1 MIAYLKAS
9 PTTWVMQYRN
19 GKLKREGAGLSFF
32 YWLPTTTLVQVPLA
46 SADVPFAFNEV
57 TADFQAVTVQG
68 QLTYRVMDAAKLAT
82 LLDYT
87 TNAVG
92 AYRSDDPTKLP
103 ERLVNTAQV
112 LTRAAT
118 QTMTLRE
125 ALVSS
130 DRIERQVVAAL
141 NAAPVVTSLG
151 IQVLAVSILSVR
163 PTPEMGRALEAEA
176 REALQRKADE
186 AIYDRRNAAVEG
198 ERRIKESELATE
210 VMVEEKKRSIRERQM
225 AADVAIEAER
235 TKLISVKVENDR
247 MAADAQSYALDA
259 TLRPLREI
267 DWKLLQA
274 LTPGG
279 GDPGVMIGVA
289 FRELAENAQ
298 KIGELNIS
306 PELLRSLVPHR
317 APAAVAPVVAP
328 VDQPSPP
335 ATPTKKR

>member
-9 PTTWVMQYRN
+9 PTTWVMQFKD

-46 SADVPFAFNEV
+46 SADVPFAFNEI

-87 TNAVG
+87 TNAGG
-92 AYRSDDPTKLP
+92 AYRSEDPAKLP

-130 DRIERQVVAAL
+130 DRIERHVVAAL

-151 IQVLAVSILSVR
+151 IQVLAVSILSIR

-198 ERRIKESELATE
+198 ERRIKESELATD
-210 VMVEEKKRSIRERQM
+210 VMVEEKKRSIREKQM

-235 TKLISVKVENDR
+235 TKLISVKVENDK

-259 TLRPLREI
+259 TLRPIRAL
-267 DWKLLQA
+267 DWKVLQA
-274 LTPGG
+274 LAAGG
-279 GDPGVMIGVA
+279 ADPGVMIGVA

-298 KIGELNIS
+298 KIGELNVS
-306 PELLRSLVPHR
+306 PELLRTLLSHHER
-317 APAAVAPVVAP
+317 TPAAPGAGAE
-328 VDQPSPP
+328 QPSPS
-335 ATPTKKR
+335 ASSTKKR

>member
-1 MIAYLKAS
+1 MIRYLKAA
-9 PTTWVMQYRN
+9 PTTWVMQFKG

-32 YWLPTTTLVQVPLA
+32 YWAPTSTLVQVPLA

-57 TADFQAVTVQG
+57 TADFQALTVQG
-68 QLTYRVMDAAKLAT
+68 QLTYRVAEPKKLAA

-87 TNAVG
+87 VDAFG
-92 AYRSDDPTKLP
+92 AYVSEDPAKLE

-118 QTMTLRE
+118 QTMTLKE

-130 DRIERQVVAAL
+130 DKVEAQVVAAL
-141 NAAPVVTSLG
+141 KEAEAVRSLG
-151 IQVLAVSILSVR
+151 IDVLAVSILSVR

-176 REALQRKADE
+176 REALQRKSDE

-210 VMVEEKKRSIRERQM
+210 VMVEEKKRLIREKTM
-225 AADVAIEAER
+225 AADIAIETER
-235 TKLISVKVENDR
+235 ARLIDAKVANDEK
-247 MAADAQSYALDA
+247 AADSQAYALEA
-259 TLRPLREI
+259 TLKPIRSL
-267 DWKLLQA
+267 DWKVLQA
-274 LTPGG
+274 LSAGG
-279 GDPGVMIGVA
+279 GDPAAMIGVA

-306 PELLRSLVPHR
+306 PDLLRSLIAPR
-317 APAAVAPVVAP
+317 AG
-328 VDQPSPP
+328 
-335 ATPTKKR
+335 K

>member
-46 SADVPFAFNEV
+46 SADVPFAFNEI
-57 TADFQAVTVQG
+57 TADFQAVTIQG
-68 QLTYRVMDAAKLAT
+68 QLTYRVTDAQKLAS

-92 AYRSDDPTKLP
+92 AYRSDDPTKLS

-112 LTRAAT
+112 STRAAT

-130 DRIERQVVAAL
+130 DRIEQHVVSAL
-141 NAAPVVTSLG
+141 NQAPVVTSLG
-151 IQVLAVSILSVR
+151 IAVLAVSILSVR
-163 PTPEMGRALEAEA
+163 PTPEMARALEAEA

-198 ERRIKESELATE
+198 ERRIKESELATD
-210 VMVEEKKRSIRERQM
+210 VMVEEKKRNIRERQM
-225 AADVAIEAER
+225 AADVAIETER
-235 TKLISVKVENDR
+235 AKLISVKVENDR

-259 TLRPLREI
+259 TLRPLREL

-274 LTPGG
+274 LATGG
-279 GDPGVMIGVA
+279 NDPGVMIGVA

-306 PELLRSLVPHR
+306 PDLLRTLVSQRPGTPAVPASQTSPS
-317 APAAVAPVVAP
+317 AP
-328 VDQPSPP
+328 S
-335 ATPTKKR
+335 TKQR

>member
-9 PTTWVMQYRN
+9 PTTWVMQFKS

-46 SADVPFAFNEV
+46 SADVPFAFNEI
-57 TADFQAVTVQG
+57 TADFQAVTIQG
-68 QLTYRVMDAAKLAT
+68 QLTYRVTDATKLAA

-92 AYRSDDPTKLP
+92 AYRSEDPTKLP

-112 LTRAAT
+112 STRAAT

-130 DRIERQVVAAL
+130 DRIEQHVVAAL
-141 NAAPVVTSLG
+141 NQAPVVTSLG
-151 IQVLAVSILSVR
+151 IAVLAVSILSIR

-176 REALQRKADE
+176 REGLQRKADE

-198 ERRIKESELATE
+198 ERRIKESELATD
-210 VMVEEKKRSIRERQM
+210 VMVEEKKRNIREKQM
-225 AADVAIEAER
+225 PADVAIETER
-235 TKLISVKVENDR
+235 AKLISVKVENDKL
-247 MAADAQSYALDA
+247 AADAQSYALDA
-259 TLRPLREI
+259 TLRPLRTV

-274 LTPGG
+274 LATGG

-306 PELLRSLVPHR
+306 PELLRTLVSQR
-317 APAAVAPVVAP
+317 ASAPAAPTITTQSSPSAPP
-328 VDQPSPP
+328 
-335 ATPTKKR
+335 KKQR

>member
-9 PTTWVMQYRN
+9 PTTWVMQFKDGR
-19 GKLKREGAGLSFF
+19 LKREGAGLSFF

-46 SADVPFAFNEV
+46 SADVPFAFNEI

-68 QLTYRVMDAAKLAT
+68 QLTYRVTEPTKLAA

-92 AYRSDDPTKLP
+92 AYRADDPKKLP

-118 QTMTLRE
+118 QVMTLRE

-130 DRIERQVVAAL
+130 DRIERQVVGAL
-141 NAAPVVTSLG
+141 NQAPVVTSLG
-151 IQVLAVSILSVR
+151 IEVLAVSILSIR
-163 PTPEMGRALEAEA
+163 PTPEMARALEAEA

-198 ERRIKESELATE
+198 ERRIKESELATD
-210 VMVEEKKRSIRERQM
+210 VMVEEKKRNIRERQM
-225 AADVAIEAER
+225 AADVAIETER
-235 TKLISVKVENDR
+235 AKLISAKVENDR

-259 TLRPLREI
+259 TLRPLRTL
-267 DWKLLQA
+267 DWKMLQA
-274 LTPGG
+274 LAAGG
-279 GDPGVMIGVA
+279 GDPGVMIGIA

-306 PELLRSLVPHR
+306 PDLLRTLLSQRGSV
-317 APAAVAPVVAP
+317 PAAAAATS
-328 VDQPSPP
+328 QPSSSAP
-335 ATPTKKR
+335 PTKPR

>member
-9 PTTWVMQYRN
+9 PTTWVMQYRD

-46 SADVPFAFNEV
+46 SSDVPFAFNEI

-68 QLTYRVMDAAKLAT
+68 QLTYRVTDPAKLAS

-92 AYRSDDPTKLP
+92 GYRSEDPRKLS

-141 NAAPVVTSLG
+141 NQAQVVTSLG
-151 IQVLAVSILSVR
+151 IEVLAVSILSVR

-198 ERRIKESELATE
+198 ERRIKESELATD
-210 VMVEEKKRSIRERQM
+210 VMVEEKKRNIREKQM
-225 AADVAIEAER
+225 AADVAIETER
-235 TKLISVKVENDR
+235 AKLISAKVENDKK
-247 MAADAQSYALDA
+247 AADAQSYALEA
-259 TLRPLREI
+259 SLRPLRTL
-267 DWKLLQA
+267 DWKMLQA
-274 LTPGG
+274 LTSGG
-279 GDPGVMIGVA
+279 SDPGVMIGTA

-306 PELLRSLVPHR
+306 PELLRTLMSQQR
-317 APAAVAPVVAP
+317 ASVSASPVT
-328 VDQPSPP
+328 QPSPSAP
-335 ATPTKKR
+335 PTKQR

>member
-9 PTTWVMQYRN
+9 PTTWVMQFRD
-19 GKLKREGAGLSFF
+19 GKLKREGAGLSFLYF
-32 YWLPTTTLVQVPLA
+32 LPTTTLVQVPLA
-46 SADVPFAFNEV
+46 SSDIPFAFNEM

-68 QLTYRVMDAAKLAT
+68 QLTYRVKDPARLAA

-87 TNAVG
+87 TNSLG
-92 AYRSDDPTKLP
+92 GYRSEDPAKLP

-118 QTMTLRE
+118 QVMSLRE

-141 NAAPVVTSLG
+141 NEAPAVTSLG
-151 IQVLAVSILSVR
+151 IEVLAVSILSVR

-198 ERRIKESELATE
+198 ERRIKESELATD
-210 VMVEEKKRSIRERQM
+210 VMVEEKRRSIREKQM
-225 AADVAIEAER
+225 AADVAIETER
-235 TKLISVKVENDR
+235 AKLIAAKVENDR
-247 MAADAQSYALDA
+247 VAADAQGYALDA
-259 TLRPLREI
+259 TLRPLRTL

-274 LTPGG
+274 LSAGG
-279 GDPGVMIGVA
+279 SDPGVMIGVA

-306 PELLRSLVPHR
+306 PDLLGRLVPPR
-317 APAAVAPVVAP
+317 APAPAATAPAPVV
-328 VDQPSPP
+328 P
-335 ATPTKKR
+335 AAGGATKPR

>member
-9 PTTWVMQYRN
+9 PTTWIMQYKD

-46 SADVPFAFNEV
+46 SSDVPFAFNEI

-68 QLTYRVMDAAKLAT
+68 QLTYRVTDPTKLAA

-92 AYRSDDPTKLP
+92 GYRSEDPRKLS

-118 QTMTLRE
+118 ETMTLRE
-125 ALVSS
+125 TLVSS

-141 NAAPVVTSLG
+141 NQAPVVTSLG
-151 IQVLAVSILSVR
+151 IEVLAVSILSIR
-163 PTPEMGRALEAEA
+163 PTPEMSRALEAEA

-198 ERRIKESELATE
+198 ERRIKESELATDI
-210 VMVEEKKRSIRERQM
+210 MVEEKKRNIREKQM
-225 AADVAIEAER
+225 AADVAIETER
-235 TKLISVKVENDR
+235 AKLISAKVENDR
-247 MAADAQSYALDA
+247 KAADAQSYALDA
-259 TLRPLREI
+259 ALRPLRTL
-267 DWKLLQA
+267 DWKMVQS
-274 LTPGG
+274 LTSGG
-279 GDPGVMIGVA
+279 NDPGVMIGVA

-306 PELLRSLVPHR
+306 PELLRTLMSQQR
-317 APAAVAPVVAP
+317 AVPAAAAS
-328 VDQPSPP
+328 QPSASAPP
-335 ATPTKKR
+335 PKQR

>member
-1 MIAYLKAS
+1 MIAYIKAS
-9 PTTWVMQYRN
+9 PTTWVMQYKDGR
-19 GKLKREGAGLSFF
+19 LKREGAGLSFL

-46 SADVPFAFNEV
+46 SSDVPFAFNEI

-68 QLTYRVMDAAKLAT
+68 QLTYRVTEPSKLAA

-87 TNAVG
+87 TNAAG
-92 AYRSDDPTKLP
+92 GYRSDDPGKLA

-118 QTMTLRE
+118 QTMNLRE

-130 DRIERQVVAAL
+130 DTIERRVVAAL
-141 NAAPVVTSLG
+141 NVTPVVTSLG
-151 IQVLAVSILSVR
+151 IEVLAVSILSIR

-198 ERRIKESELATE
+198 ERRIKESELATD
-210 VMVEEKKRSIRERQM
+210 VMVEEKKRNIREKQM
-225 AADVAIEAER
+225 AADVAIETER
-235 TKLISVKVENDR
+235 AKLISAKVENDKK
-247 MAADAQSYALDA
+247 AADAQSYALDA
-259 TLRPLREI
+259 TLRPIRTL
-267 DWKLLQA
+267 DWKVLQSLA
-274 LTPGG
+274 TGG
-279 GDPGVMIGVA
+279 SDPGVMIGIA

-306 PELLRSLVPHR
+306 PDLLRTLLSQG
-317 APAAVAPVVAP
+317 ATSAAAA
-328 VDQPSPP
+328 
-335 ATPTKKR
+335 ATPTPSAPPTKQR

>member
-1 MIAYLKAS
+1 MFAYLKAS
-9 PTTWVMQYRN
+9 PSTWVMQFKD
-19 GKLKREGAGLSFF
+19 GKPKRQGAGLSFF
-32 YWLPTTTLVQVPLA
+32 YVLPTTTLVQVPLA
-46 SADVPFAFNEV
+46 SADIPFAFNEI

-68 QLTYRVMDAAKLAT
+68 QLTYRVSDPAKLAA

-87 TNAVG
+87 TNAAG
-92 AYRSDDPTKLP
+92 AYRSDDPAKLP

-118 QTMTLRE
+118 QVMTLRE

-141 NAAPVVTSLG
+141 KQAQVVTSLG
-151 IQVLAVSILSVR
+151 IEVLGMAILSIR

-198 ERRIKESELATE
+198 ERRIKESELATD
-210 VMVEEKKRSIRERQM
+210 VMVEEKKRNVREKQM
-225 AADVAIEAER
+225 AADVAIETER
-235 TKLISVKVENDR
+235 AKLISAKVENDKK
-247 MAADAQSYALDA
+247 AADAQSYALDA
-259 TLRPLREI
+259 TLRPIRTL
-267 DWKLLQA
+267 DWKVLQSLA
-274 LTPGG
+274 SGG
-279 GDPGVMIGVA
+279 SDPAVMIGLA

-306 PELLRSLVPHR
+306 PDLLRTLLAQRVPASATTTSTSQSSPS
-317 APAAVAPVVAP
+317 AP
-328 VDQPSPP
+328 PS
-335 ATPTKKR
+335 KQR

>member
-9 PTTWVMQYRN
+9 PTTWVMQYRD

-46 SADVPFAFNEV
+46 SSDVPFAFNEI

-68 QLTYRVMDAAKLAT
+68 QLTYRVTDPTRLAA

-87 TNAVG
+87 TNAIG
-92 AYRSDDPTKLP
+92 LYRSDDPKKLP

-130 DRIERQVVAAL
+130 DRIERQVVTAL
-141 NAAPVVTSLG
+141 NQAQVVTSLG
-151 IQVLAVSILSVR
+151 IEVLAVSILSVR

-198 ERRIKESELATE
+198 ERRIKESELATD
-210 VMVEEKKRSIRERQM
+210 VMVEEKKRNIREKQM
-225 AADVAIEAER
+225 AADVAIETER
-235 TKLISVKVENDR
+235 AKLISAKVENDKK
-247 MAADAQSYALDA
+247 AADAQSYALDA
-259 TLRPLREI
+259 TLRPLRTL
-267 DWKLLQA
+267 DWKMLQA
-274 LTPGG
+274 LATGG
-279 GDPGVMIGVA
+279 SDPAVTIGLA

-306 PELLRSLVPHR
+306 PDLLRTLVTQR
-317 APAAVAPVVAP
+317 TATPAAPVQPPSAP
-328 VDQPSPP
+328 Q
-335 ATPTKKR
+335 TKQR

>member
-9 PTTWVMQYRN
+9 PTTYVMQFRN
-19 GKLKREGAGLSFF
+19 GKLSRQGAGLSFF
-32 YWLPTTTLVQVPLA
+32 YLLPTTTLVQVPLA
-46 SADVPFAFNEV
+46 SSDVPFAFNEV

-68 QLTYRVMDAAKLAT
+68 QLTYRVTDPAKLAA

-92 AYRSDDPTKLP
+92 TYRSDDPTKLP
-103 ERLVNTAQV
+103 ERLVNTTQV

-118 QTMTLRE
+118 QVMTLRE

-130 DRIERQVVAAL
+130 DKIERQVVSAL
-141 NAAPVVTSLG
+141 NQTQVVTSLG
-151 IQVLAVSILSVR
+151 IDVLAVSILSIR

-198 ERRIKESELATE
+198 ERRIKESELATD
-210 VMVEEKKRSIRERQM
+210 VMVEEKKRHIREKKM
-225 AADVAIEAER
+225 AADVAIETER
-235 TKLISVKVENDR
+235 AKLITAKAENDR
-247 MAADAQSYALDA
+247 KAADAQSYALDA
-259 TLRPLREI
+259 TLKPIRTL
-267 DWKLLQA
+267 DWKVLQA
-274 LTPGG
+274 LSSGG
-279 GDPGVMIGVA
+279 SDPAVTIGLA

-306 PELLRSLVPHR
+306 PDLLRTLMTQR
-317 APAAVAPVVAP
+317 GNAPTPAVTA
-328 VDQPSPP
+328 PP
-335 ATPTKKR
+335 APSTKSR

>member
-9 PTTWVMQYRN
+9 PTTWVMQYRD

-32 YWLPTTTLVQVPLA
+32 YWLPTTTLVQIPLA
-46 SADVPFAFNEV
+46 SADVPFAFNEI
-57 TADFQAVTVQG
+57 TADFQAVTLQG
-68 QLTYRVMDAAKLAT
+68 QLTYRVMDAAKLAA

-92 AYRSDDPTKLP
+92 AYRSEDPTKLP

-141 NAAPVVTSLG
+141 NAAPVITSLG
-151 IQVLAVSILSVR
+151 IQVLAISILSVR
-163 PTPEMGRALEAEA
+163 PTPEMARALEAEA

-198 ERRIKESELATE
+198 ERRIKESELATD
-210 VMVEEKKRSIRERQM
+210 VMVEEKKRSIREKQM
-225 AADVAIEAER
+225 AADVAIETER
-235 TKLISVKVENDR
+235 AKLISVKVENDR
-247 MAADAQSYALDA
+247 IAADAQGYALDA
-259 TLRPLREI
+259 TLKPLRAL

-274 LTPGG
+274 LATGG

-306 PELLRSLVPHR
+306 PDLLRSLVSQR
-317 APAAVAPVVAP
+317 ASAPVASAAAE
-328 VDQPSPP
+328 QPSPP
-335 ATPTKKR
+335 APSTKKR

>member
-19 GKLKREGAGLSFF
+19 GKLKREGAGLSFL

-46 SADVPFAFNEV
+46 SSDIPFAFNEI

-68 QLTYRVMDAAKLAT
+68 QLTYRVKDPGKLAA

-92 AYRSDDPTKLP
+92 AYRSDDPGKLP

-112 LTRAAT
+112 LTRSAT
-118 QTMTLRE
+118 QVMTLRE

-130 DRIERQVVAAL
+130 DRIERQVLAAL
-141 NAAPVVTSLG
+141 NQAQVLTSLG
-151 IQVLAVSILSVR
+151 IEVLAISILSVR

-198 ERRIKESELATE
+198 ERRIKESELATD
-210 VMVEEKKRSIRERQM
+210 VMVEEKKRNIREKQM
-225 AADVAIEAER
+225 AADVAIETER
-235 TKLISVKVENDR
+235 AKLVSAKVENDKK
-247 MAADAQSYALDA
+247 AADAKSYALDA
-259 TLRPLREI
+259 TLRPLRTL
-267 DWKLLQA
+267 DWKMLQA
-274 LTPGG
+274 LAAGG
-279 GDPGVMIGVA
+279 NDPGVMIGTA

-306 PELLRSLVPHR
+306 PELLRSLMPQRTSASVAATAASQSSSS
-317 APAAVAPVVAP
+317 AP
-328 VDQPSPP
+328 
-335 ATPTKKR
+335 PTKQR

>member
-9 PTTWVMQYRN
+9 PTTWVMQYKD

-46 SADVPFAFNEV
+46 SSDVPFAFNEI

-68 QLTYRVMDAAKLAT
+68 QLTYRVTDPTKLAA

-92 AYRSDDPTKLP
+92 GYRSEDPRKLS

-125 ALVSS
+125 TLVSS

-141 NAAPVVTSLG
+141 NQAQVVTSLG
-151 IQVLAVSILSVR
+151 IEVLAVSILSIR
-163 PTPEMGRALEAEA
+163 PTPEMSRALEAEA

-198 ERRIKESELATE
+198 ERRIRESELATD
-210 VMVEEKKRSIRERQM
+210 VMVEEKKRNIREKQM
-225 AADVAIEAER
+225 AADVAIETER
-235 TKLISVKVENDR
+235 AKLISAKVENDKK
-247 MAADAQSYALDA
+247 AADAQSYALEA
-259 TLRPLREI
+259 ALRPIRSL
-267 DWKLLQA
+267 DWKMLQA
-274 LTPGG
+274 LTSGG
-279 GDPGVMIGVA
+279 NDPGVMIGVA

-306 PELLRSLVPHR
+306 PELLRSLMAQQR
-317 APAAVAPVVAP
+317 APAAAAS
-328 VDQPSPP
+328 QPSPSAP
-335 ATPTKKR
+335 PNKQR

>member
-9 PTTWVMQYRN
+9 PTTWVMQYKDGR
-19 GKLKREGAGLSFF
+19 LKREGAGLSFL

-46 SADVPFAFNEV
+46 SSDVPFAFNEI

-68 QLTYRVMDAAKLAT
+68 QLTYRVREPGRLAA

-87 TNAVG
+87 ANAVG
-92 AYRSDDPTKLP
+92 AYRSEDPRKLP

-118 QTMTLRE
+118 QVMTLRE

-141 NAAPVVTSLG
+141 NEAQVVTSLG
-151 IQVLAVSILSVR
+151 VEVLAVSILSIR

-198 ERRIKESELATE
+198 ERRIRESELATD
-210 VMVEEKKRSIRERQM
+210 VMVEEKKRNIRERQM
-225 AADVAIEAER
+225 AADVAIETER
-235 TKLISVKVENDR
+235 AKLISAKVANDR

-259 TLRPLREI
+259 TLRPLRTL

-274 LTPGG
+274 LGPGG
-279 GDPGVMIGVA
+279 SDPGVMIGTA

-306 PELLRSLVPHR
+306 PDLLRSLLPPR
-317 APAAVAPVVAP
+317 SAGA
-328 VDQPSPP
+328 P
-335 ATPTKKR
+335 ATPPSPSAPPSSSKPR

>member
-1 MIAYLKAS
+1 MFAYLKAS
-9 PTTWVMQYRN
+9 PTTWVMQYKN
-19 GKLKREGAGLSFF
+19 GRLKREGAGLSFF

-46 SADVPFAFNEV
+46 SSDIPFAFNEI

-68 QLTYRVMDAAKLAT
+68 QITYRVIEAKKLAA

-87 TNAVG
+87 TNPIG
-92 AYRSDDPTKLP
+92 GYRSEDPRKLP

-112 LTRAAT
+112 LTRSAT

-125 ALVSS
+125 SLVSS

-141 NAAPVVTSLG
+141 NQAQVVTSLG
-151 IQVLAVSILSVR
+151 IEVLAVSILSIR

-210 VMVEEKKRSIRERQM
+210 VMVEEKKRNVREKQM
-225 AADVAIEAER
+225 AADVAIETER
-235 TKLISVKVENDR
+235 AKLITAKVENDKK
-247 MAADAQSYALDA
+247 AADAKSYELDA
-259 TLRPLREI
+259 SLRPLRTL
-267 DWKLLQA
+267 DWKMLQA
-274 LTPGG
+274 LTAG
-279 GDPGVMIGVA
+279 GDPGVMIGTA

-306 PELLRSLVPHR
+306 PDLLRTLLSPR
-317 APAAVAPVVAP
+317 APAGPA
-328 VDQPSPP
+328 
-335 ATPTKKR
+335 ATPPSSSAPPSKSR